1 MSKKRTGGIIAGVVI
16 VGGLALGGLNTVK
29 IDPGYIGIIYDAAHG
44 GVNGETMK
52 EGWNFK
58 TPTQK
63 VTEYSIALE
72 QSYLTKDDKGDSDK
86 DESFNIPT
94 SDGKSIN
101 VDVEFSYRFDEDRIT
116 EIFKTFKGKSGESI
130 KNTFIKPK
138 IIAWSQ
144 EVSAKYP
151 VTDVFGD
158 KRQELN
164 QALDDYLKAKFDKYG
179 IIIDT
184 VNFTRI
190 ETDEE
195 TTAAIQKKVTA
206 QQDQELA
213 AIEAKTAKINAEK
226 EKEVALIAAEQ
237 NKETAQI
244 NAEQAKI
251 KAEGQAE
258 ATKIAADAEAEAN
271 KKIAESLTPE
281 LIEKIKMERW
291 NGELPKV
298 NGSAGTII
306 DMTDDTDE
314 ATVESE
320 K

>member
-1 MSKKRTGGIIAGVVI
+1 MSKGKIGGVVAGVI
-16 VGGLALGGLNTVK
+16 ICGGLIFAGVNTVK
-29 IDPGYIGIIYDAAHG
+29 VKPGYIGIVYSVTN
-44 GVNGETMK
+44 GVNGDTLGK
-52 EGWNFK
+52 GWHIK
-58 TPTQK
+58 KPTEK
-63 VTEYSIALE
+63 VTQYSISLE
-72 QSYLTKDDKGDSDK
+72 QSYLTKDDRGDSGK

-101 VDVEFSYRFDEDRIT
+101 VDVEFSYRFDEERIT
-116 EIFKTFKGKSGESI
+116 DTFEMFKGKDGETI
-130 KNTFIKPK
+130 KDTFIKPK

-164 QALDDYLKAKFDKYG
+164 QALDDYLKQKFDKYG

-190 ETDEE
+190 DTDAE
-195 TTAAIQKKVTA
+195 TTEAIQKKVTA

-213 AIEAKTAKINAEK
+213 SIEAKTAKINAEK

-258 ATKIAADAEAEAN
+258 ATKIAAEAESEAN

-298 NGSAGTII
+298 SGSSGTII
-306 DMTDDTDE
+306 NMQEDE
-314 ATVESE
+314 NNTVEEE

>member
-1 MSKKRTGGIIAGVVI
+1 MSKGKIGGVVAGVVI
-16 VGGLALGGLNTVK
+16 IGGLIFAGVNTVK
-29 IDPGYIGIIYDAAHG
+29 VKPGYIGIVYSVTN
-44 GVNGETMK
+44 GVNGDTLGK
-52 EGWNFK
+52 GWHIK
-58 TPTQK
+58 KPTEK
-63 VTEYSIALE
+63 VTQYSISLE
-72 QSYLTKDDKGDSDK
+72 QSYLTKDDRGDSGK

-101 VDVEFSYRFDEDRIT
+101 VDVEFSYRFDEERIT
-116 EIFKTFKGKSGESI
+116 DTFEMFKGKDGETI
-130 KNTFIKPK
+130 KDTFIKPK

-190 ETDEE
+190 DTDAE
-195 TTAAIQKKVTA
+195 TTEAIQKKVTA

-213 AIEAKTAKINAEK
+213 SIEAKTAKINAEK

-258 ATKIAADAEAEAN
+258 ATKIAAEAEAEAN

-298 NGSAGTII
+298 SGSSGTII
-306 DMTDDTDE
+306 NMQEDETD
-314 ATVESE
+314 TVEE